1 MAGERAVP
9 VDRAGRAGGHV
20 IEMQRR
26 RLLSATVELAYEQG
40 VQALTVATICKRSGL
55 SRKTF
60 YDIFEEREECLHAT
74 FEEALAQATGVV
86 CRAAAGEGSVQRA
99 RGAQRAHGWL
109 EQTRAGLQ
117 AFLYFLDR
125 EPGMGR
131 LLVVEAL
138 GAGHQTLEARRR
150 GIAQV
155 ITHIDKGR
163 TETRAGREPPPLTAE
178 GVVGAVLSV
187 IHARMLQGEPQP
199 LAELSGPLMA
209 MIVQPYLGPA
219 AAQRELERP
228 VVAPESPSVP
238 RLPTDP
244 FKDLPLRFTYRTAR
258 VLSTIA
264 DTPGASSKQVADAS
278 GVTDQGQISRLLARL
293 QRNGLIHDSGVGPTK
308 GMARAWSLTER
319 GESVLQATGQA

>member
-1 MAGERAVP
+1 MAVEGAVP

-26 RLLSATVELAYEQG
+26 RLLSATVELGYEQG

-60 YDIFEEREECLHAT
+60 YDIFEEREECLYAT

-86 CRAAAGEGSVQRA
+86 CRAAAGEGSVQRT
-99 RGAQRAHGWL
+99 RGAQRARGWL

-117 AFLYFLDR
+117 AFLCFLDR

-150 GIAQV
+150 GIAQI
-155 ITHIDKGR
+155 ITHIDQGR

-187 IHARMLQGEPQP
+187 IHARMLQGDPQP
-199 LAELSGPLMA
+199 LAELCGPLMA
-209 MIVQPYLGPA
+209 MIVQPYLGGA

-228 VVAPESPSVP
+228 VVAPESPPVP